1 MDGSGEGTVKREDG
15 KETRKRLLRAACDL
29 FSDKG
34 FRKTTVAQI
43 CLKAGANQA
52 AVNYYFRDKTCLY
65 IECWKYAAERFG
77 EDLFTDG
84 QDCTPRDQL
93 RHYIH
98 TLMKNIA
105 DKGEKGHFVRFY
117 MMELV
122 SPTGLVQDAWH
133 DTIQPRRRA
142 LHRVICRIMDRDPG
156 EEILTFC
163 ELSIAGQCRTLLSL
177 TPNDVEYF
185 LGRHMDEA
193 MIHRL
198 ADHITDFSLAG
209 IQAVGKTGG

>member
-1 MDGSGEGTVKREDG
+1 MVKREDG
-15 KETRKRLLRAACDL
+15 KETRKRVLRAACDL

-34 FRKTTVAQI
+34 FRKATIAQI

-52 AVNYYFRDKTCLY
+52 SVNYYFRDKAGLY

-77 EDLFTDG
+77 EDLFTDSG
-84 QDCTPRDQL
+84 CAPRDQL
-93 RHYIH
+93 WHYIY
-98 TLMKNIA
+98 TLMKNLS
-105 DKGEKGHFVRFY
+105 DKGEKGHFIRFY

-122 SPTGLVQDAWH
+122 SPTGLVQDAWY

-142 LHRVICRIMDRDPG
+142 LHRIICKIMGRNPG

-163 ELSIAGQCRTLLSL
+163 ELSIASQCRTMLSL
-177 TPNDVEYF
+177 TPNDIEYF

-193 MIHRL
+193 MINRL
-198 ADHITDFSLAG
+198 ADHITDFSLSG
-209 IQAVGKTGG
+209 IQGVANTGSKIT